1 MATPLTQTLTPG
13 ACDWCRIATLTPG
26 DDWHPAQCGRMTDR
40 DAARLSPVARGVHL
54 ELRAMFDTPAAAPT
68 TT

>member
-1 MATPLTQTLTPG
+1 MTTHLTQTFTP
-13 ACDWCRIATLTPG
+13 ATCDYCHIATLIPS
-26 DDWHPAQCGRMTDR
+26 DWHPPQCGRMTDA

-54 ELRAMFDTPAAAPT
+54 ELRAMFDTPATPT